1 MSYAGNAF
9 NKLFLSI
16 LIKMK
21 TTLNILLLSLIAFL
35 SSCEKIIEFDGEL
48 TKPKLTVNA
57 VATPDTVVIAGIS
70 RELPFTDVIPE
81 RSWESLYPDFVL
93 EDAEATITVNG
104 SNIYQMQYN
113 PESLNYES
121 TYIPAEGDEIL
132 LNVSAPDLE
141 SVKSVVVVPV
151 KGELEILGT
160 EVVYSENHFVYDDWM
175 DSGAFDTIMRIT
187 AKISDPPGETNYYRL
202 KVRSIGYQTNA
213 NGDYGYVMSD
223 VFSSADVIF
232 KDERLVKRYWGWP
245 AGFSNVFD
253 DHLFDGKEYT
263 FTLETRMR
271 WGSNQHV
278 VVELQS
284 ITRGLFNYLKSVM
297 LYRIT
302 DQDSYT
308 ESVQIYSNIT
318 GGYGI
323 FGALNGEK
331 HLLYFNTEMNR

>member
-1 MSYAGNAF
+1 MPSAGYSF

-16 LIKMK
+16 LIMMK
-21 TTLNILLLSLIAFL
+21 TTLYILLLSLITFL
-35 SSCEKIIEFDGEL
+35 SSCEKIIEFEGEI
-48 TKPKLTVNA
+48 TNSKITVNA
-57 VATPDTVVIAGIS
+57 VATPDTVFVAGIS
-70 RELPFTDVIPE
+70 SELFFTDVIPE
-81 RSWESLYPDFVL
+81 KSWESLYPDFVL
-93 EDAEATITVNG
+93 EIAEATITVNG
-104 SNIYQMQYN
+104 RDTYPMQYN

-141 SVKSVVVVPV
+141 PVQSVAVVPE
-151 KGELEILGT
+151 KGKLEILST
-160 EVVYSENHFVYDDWM
+160 EVLYSENYMAFDDWM
-175 DSGAFDTIMRIT
+175 DIAALDTIMRIT
-187 AKISDPPGETNYYRL
+187 AKISDPPGETNFYRL
-202 KVRSIGYQTNA
+202 KVRSIGFRPDGTGHA
-213 NGDYGYVMSD
+213 GYVMSD

-232 KDERLVKRYWGWP
+232 RDEHLVKRYWGWP

-263 FTLETRMR
+263 FTIESRMR
-271 WGSNQHV
+271 WGSDQHV

-284 ITRGLFNYLKSVM
+284 ITRELYNYLKSVM

-308 ESVQIYSNIT
+308 ESIQIYSNVN

-323 FGALNGEK
+323 LGAVNGEK
-331 HLLYFNTEMNR
+331 HVLYFSP